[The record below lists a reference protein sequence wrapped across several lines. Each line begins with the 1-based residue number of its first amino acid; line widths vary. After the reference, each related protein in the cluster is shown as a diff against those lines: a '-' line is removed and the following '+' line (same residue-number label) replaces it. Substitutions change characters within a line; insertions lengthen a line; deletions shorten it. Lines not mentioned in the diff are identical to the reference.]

1 VRKTG
6 PVSRVAIDEIP
17 DRVSGPDRALGV
29 QHGGVVG
36 VKIAECAQ
44 RFNALMKPGLEA
56 VDRAGRSGVRN
67 GANADADAEDLVRDR
82 CQGTGKRLL
91 CACMEMRTSCI
102 TKCD

>member
-6 PVSRVAIDEIP
+6 PVSRVAIDETP
-17 DRVSGPDRALGV
+17 DRVSGLDRALEV
-29 QHGGVVG
+29 QHGGFVG

-67 GANADADAEDLVRDR
+67 GQCRRSRSGPLPTHRKAPAQRIDINANDLH
-82 CQGTGKRLL
+82 
-91 CACMEMRTSCI
+91 
-102 TKCD
+102 